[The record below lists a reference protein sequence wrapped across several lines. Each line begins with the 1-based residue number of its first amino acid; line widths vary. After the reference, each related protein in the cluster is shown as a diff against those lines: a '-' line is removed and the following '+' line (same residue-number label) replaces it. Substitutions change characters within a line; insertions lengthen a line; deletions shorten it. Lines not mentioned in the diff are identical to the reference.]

1 MVSMI
6 KSRTFIRDI
15 MCSVK
20 VKRYNFLKLVKSQVL
35 PLSLT
40 VINIKI
46 NIINIIIP
54 KYKIKKE

>member
-20 VKRYNFLKLVKSQVL
+20 VKWYNFLKLIKSHTS
-35 PLSLT
+35 PPHLT

-46 NIINIIIP
+46 NIINIFIL